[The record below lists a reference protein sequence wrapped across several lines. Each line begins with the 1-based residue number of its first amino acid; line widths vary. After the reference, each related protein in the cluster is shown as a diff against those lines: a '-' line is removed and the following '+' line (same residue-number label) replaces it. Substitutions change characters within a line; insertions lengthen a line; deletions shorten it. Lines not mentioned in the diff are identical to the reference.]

1 MKKEWDERYFS
12 ALEKEMGMEIE
23 EETKGL
29 DRKTLR
35 YAAVMFGF
43 ALDEFVYEFKKSI
56 EIR

>member
-23 EETKGL
+23 EEMKGL

-35 YAAVMFGF
+35 YAAVIFGF
-43 ALDEFVYEFKKSI
+43 ALDVFVDELKKSI
-56 EIR
+56 VIR